1 MISSGSNV
9 DKEGSLSSLL
19 SCESRDGESH
29 VTLKI
34 EKSSD
39 SIDELQAELDKL
51 ETCGKT
57 DEPEVKPDIDER
69 YTSAQYP

>member
-1 MISSGSNV
+1 
-9 DKEGSLSSLL
+9 
-19 SCESRDGESH
+19 